1 MNASTGEEPPPDS
14 TDVAGW
20 KRAVAD
26 GLLDR
31 FPLEA
36 IVAALQ
42 DLRLNTDL
50 GLRNYLA
57 KNLSDRVCRLLRG
70 QVGRNHSNEGWDI
83 IDRVHDQVFEALAQP
98 TSADAR
104 GLRQA
109 FVPRVRFRLKDAI
122 AKEARERRIPDETM
136 VIPQQEEAP
145 ADPPGGNCQE
155 VEFDEADR
163 QPDAA
168 DAAGPPAGDDAPPA
182 KARWNPTLLDGV
194 RATDQQIDTDRFL
207 AENIKDDQKR
217 LAFRLYMDDVPFK
230 SKKHHSIAKAL
241 GIDEKTARLW
251 IEEIKAQLK
260 EKIGD
265 LT

>member
-1 MNASTGEEPPPDS
+1 MDASRGEEPPPDS

-20 KRAVAD
+20 KRVVAN

-31 FPLEA
+31 LHLEA
-36 IVAALQ
+36 VAAALQ

-50 GLRNYLA
+50 GLRNDLA
-57 KNLSDRVCRLLRG
+57 KNLSDRVYRLLRG
-70 QVGRNHSNEGWDI
+70 QVGRNHPNEGWDI
-83 IDRVHDQVFEALAQP
+83 IDRVHLQVFEALAQP
-98 TSADAR
+98 GPADAK

-109 FVPRVRFRLKDAI
+109 FVPRVLFRPKDAV
-122 AKEARERRIPDETM
+122 AKEARERRIPDET
-136 VIPQQEEAP
+136 VVKPRQKAA
-145 ADPPGGNCQE
+145 ADPPGGDGE
-155 VEFDEADR
+155 EIEFVDVNR
-163 QPDAA
+163 QPDVAE
-168 DAAGPPAGDDAPPA
+168 AAGPPDGEEAPPA
-182 KARWNPTLLDGV
+182 KARWNPALLDGV

-241 GIDEKTARLW
+241 GVDEKTARLW

>member
-1 MNASTGEEPPPDS
+1 MDASTGEKPPPDS

-20 KRAVAD
+20 KRVVAG

-31 FPLEA
+31 LPLEA

-50 GLRNYLA
+50 GLRNDLA
-57 KNLSDRVCRLLRG
+57 KNLSDRVYRLLRR
-70 QVGRNHSNEGWDI
+70 QVGRNHPNEGWDI
-83 IDRVHDQVFEALAQP
+83 IDRVHVQVFEALAQP
-98 TSADAR
+98 SSADAK

-109 FVPRVRFRLKDAI
+109 FVPRVLFRLKDAI
-122 AKEARERRIPDETM
+122 AKEARERRIPDEIM
-136 VIPQQEEAP
+136 VKRQEAAP
-145 ADPPGGNCQE
+145 ADPPGGDGQE
-155 VEFDEADR
+155 VEFDDANR
-163 QPDAA
+163 QSDVAE
-168 DAAGPPAGDDAPPA
+168 AAGPPDGDDAPPA
-182 KARWNPTLLDGV
+182 KARRNPTLLDEV

-207 AENIKDDQKR
+207 AENITDDQKR

-251 IEEIKAQLK
+251 IEEIKAQLNK
-260 EKIGD
+260 RLE
-265 LT
+265 T

>member
-1 MNASTGEEPPPDS
+1 MDASTGEKPPPDS

-20 KRAVAD
+20 KRLVAN

-31 FPLEA
+31 LDLEA
-36 IVAALQ
+36 VAAALQ

-50 GLRNYLA
+50 GLRNDLA
-57 KNLSDRVCRLLRG
+57 KNLSDRVYRLLRG
-70 QVGRNHSNEGWDI
+70 QVGRNHPNEGWDI
-83 IDRVHDQVFEALAQP
+83 IDRVHIQVFEALAQP
-98 TSADAR
+98 GSADAK

-109 FVPRVRFRLKDAI
+109 FVPRVLFRLKDAI
-122 AKEARERRIPDETM
+122 AKEARERRTPDEII
-136 VIPQQEEAP
+136 VKPRQKAA
-145 ADPPGGNCQE
+145 ADPRDGDGEE
-155 VEFDEADR
+155 VEFVDVNQ
-163 QPDAA
+163 QPDVAE
-168 DAAGPPAGDDAPPA
+168 AAGPPDGDGAPPA
-182 KARWNPTLLDGV
+182 TARWNPALLDGV
-194 RATDQQIDTDRFL
+194 HATDQQIDTDRFL

-260 EKIGD
+260 EKVGD

>member
-1 MNASTGEEPPPDS
+1 MDASTGEEQPPGS
-14 TDVAGW
+14 TDVTGW
-20 KRAVAD
+20 KRVVAA

-31 FPLEA
+31 LSLEA

-42 DLRLNTDL
+42 DLRLNTDP
-50 GLRNYLA
+50 GLRNDLA
-57 KNLSDRVCRLLRG
+57 KNLSDRVYRLLRRH
-70 QVGRNHSNEGWDI
+70 VGRNHPNEGWDI
-83 IDRVHDQVFEALAQP
+83 IDRVHVQVFEALAQP
-98 TSADAR
+98 SSADAK

-109 FVPRVRFRLKDAI
+109 FVPRVLFRLKDAI

-136 VIPQQEEAP
+136 VKPQQEAAAARPLGGDGQEAEF
-145 ADPPGGNCQE
+145 GGAN
-155 VEFDEADR
+155 R
-163 QPDAA
+163 QPYVAE
-168 DAAGPPAGDDAPPA
+168 AAGPSDGDDAPPA
-182 KARWNPTLLDGV
+182 TARWSAALLDGV
-194 RATDQQIDTDRFL
+194 RDTDQQIDTDRFL

-251 IEEIKAQLK
+251 IEETKAQLK

-265 LT
+265 QT

>member
-1 MNASTGEEPPPDS
+1 MDASTGEEPPPDS

-20 KRAVAD
+20 KRVVAG

-31 FPLEA
+31 LPLEA

-50 GLRNYLA
+50 GLRNDLA
-57 KNLSDRVCRLLRG
+57 KNLSDRVYRLLRR
-70 QVGRNHSNEGWDI
+70 QVGRNHPNEGWDI
-83 IDRVHDQVFEALAQP
+83 IDRVHVQVFEALAQP
-98 TSADAR
+98 SSADAK

-109 FVPRVRFRLKDAI
+109 FVPRVLFRLKDAI
-122 AKEARERRIPDETM
+122 AKEARERRIPDEIM
-136 VIPQQEEAP
+136 VKPQEAVP
-145 ADPPGGNCQE
+145 ADPPGGDGQE
-155 VEFDEADR
+155 VEFDAANR
-163 QPDAA
+163 QSDVAE
-168 DAAGPPAGDDAPPA
+168 AAGPPDGDDAPPA

-207 AENIKDDQKR
+207 AENITDDQKR

>member
-1 MNASTGEEPPPDS
+1 MDASTGEEPPLDS

-20 KRAVAD
+20 KRVVA
-26 GLLDR
+26 GSLLDR
-31 FPLEA
+31 LPLEA
-36 IVAALQ
+36 IAAALQ

-50 GLRNYLA
+50 GLRNDLA
-57 KNLSDRVCRLLRG
+57 KNLSDRVYRLLRR
-70 QVGRNHSNEGWDI
+70 QVGRNHPNEGWDI
-83 IDRVHDQVFEALAQP
+83 IDRVHVQVFEALAQP
-98 TSADAR
+98 SSADAK

-109 FVPRVRFRLKDAI
+109 FVPRVLFRLKDAI
-122 AKEARERRIPDETM
+122 AKEARERRIPDEIM
-136 VIPQQEEAP
+136 VKPQEAAP
-145 ADPPGGNCQE
+145 ADPPGGDGQE
-155 VEFDEADR
+155 VEFDDANR
-163 QPDAA
+163 QSDVAE
-168 DAAGPPAGDDAPPA
+168 AAGPPDGDDAPPA

-207 AENIKDDQKR
+207 AENITDDQKR

>member
-1 MNASTGEEPPPDS
+1 MDASTGEEPPPDS

-20 KRAVAD
+20 KRVVAD

-50 GLRNYLA
+50 GLRN
-57 KNLSDRVCRLLRG
+57 
-70 QVGRNHSNEGWDI
+70 
-83 IDRVHDQVFEALAQP
+83 ALGEEPQRQGLPAA
-98 TSADAR
+98 SAA
-104 GLRQA
+104 GGPQS
-109 FVPRVRFRLKDAI
+109 P
-122 AKEARERRIPDETM
+122 ERRLRHHRPGARPGFRGARPTPLSRCEGPPPSFRSARPVPAQRRDRQGSARAPDSGRDHGQTA
-136 VIPQQEEAP
+136 QEAAP
-145 ADPPGGNCQE
+145 ADPPGGDGQE
-155 VEFDEADR
+155 VEFDDANR
-163 QPDAA
+163 QSDVAE
-168 DAAGPPAGDDAPPA
+168 AAGPPDGDDAPPA
-182 KARWNPTLLDGV
+182 KARWNPALLDGV